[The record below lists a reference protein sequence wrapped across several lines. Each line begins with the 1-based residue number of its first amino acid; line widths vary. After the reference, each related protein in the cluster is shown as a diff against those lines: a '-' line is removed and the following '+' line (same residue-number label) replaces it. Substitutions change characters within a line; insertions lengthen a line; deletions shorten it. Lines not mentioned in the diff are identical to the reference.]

1 MESLIS
7 NINKYLNYLIID
19 KKYSLNTKKSYEHD
33 LMLFHRFCN
42 DKKINLSNINEKE
55 IKEFLKVLKQ
65 NNLSNKSINRTISSL
80 KGFYKFLLIEKISN
94 KNPMEYIDT
103 PKMSKN
109 IPSVLS
115 KEEVN
120 KLLEI
125 ELINKFSYRNK
136 AMIEL
141 MYATGLRVSELVN
154 LKLNDIDL
162 QENILKTMGKGN
174 KERLVPIGE
183 YATSIVIQ
191 YLHKARPLFLKNKHS
206 DYLFVTNKGTNM
218 SREQFYRILQNI
230 AKKKGITTHFSPH
243 TLRHSFATHLL
254 DNGADLRS
262 IQEMLG
268 HANISSTQIYTHVS
282 KESLKKDYKN
292 YHPHG

>member
-1 MESLIS
+1 
-7 NINKYLNYLIID
+7 
-19 KKYSLNTKKSYEHD
+19 
-33 LMLFHRFCN
+33 
-42 DKKINLSNINEKE
+42 
-55 IKEFLKVLKQ
+55 
-65 NNLSNKSINRTISSL
+65 
-80 KGFYKFLLIEKISN
+80 
-94 KNPMEYIDT
+94 MEYIDT